1 MNNNEKNYNCTV
13 VIPTFFSGNIIRQNI
28 ESLPTDIDILIIDN
42 THDNRI
48 LENIKSYNNI
58 KYFNIGDVGLP
69 KTFNFA
75 LSKIATKYFLITQPD
90 VVLRKNCLERLLL
103 SMAKYP
109 DAGMVAP
116 IVFDNSLYSQN
127 DYYDL
132 KYDKYNKKFNY
143 KKNKINIIPTGDIC
157 VDAINATTIL
167 IKTEVI
173 KKIGGWD
180 ENIYVYLEDIDI
192 SLRMTLD
199 KYSIIK
205 IKDAVVDHKGWS
217 SHFIEIKDTMNI
229 SRVWHFTWSSLYFKK
244 KFSKKYKYIFS
255 IAKIIFFSL
264 FKITFYSLFFNKKKI
279 ILNNV
284 KIMACVAHI
293 FNRGSYY
300 RINHNI

>member
-75 LSKIATKYFLITQPD
+75 LSKISTKYFLITQPD

-103 SMAKYP
+103 SMVKYP

-229 SRVWHFTWSSLYFKK
+229 SRIWHFTWSSLYFQK

-264 FKITFYSLFFNKKKI
+264 FKIAFYSLFFNKKKI